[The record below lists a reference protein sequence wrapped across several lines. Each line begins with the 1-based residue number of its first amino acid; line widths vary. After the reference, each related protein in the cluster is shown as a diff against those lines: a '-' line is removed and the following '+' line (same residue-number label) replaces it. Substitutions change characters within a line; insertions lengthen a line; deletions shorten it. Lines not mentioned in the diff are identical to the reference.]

1 MVQYLSSHHSA
12 DDPGGLIGQA
22 LEMGETFP
30 GPAEDL
36 LLSWSLR
43 LDDPATAARNLIAHH
58 ALQKP
63 IDPEQDAQQLPP
75 HQRLVALLH
84 ETARSGQTGAARR
97 RGGRRARNAAAGA

>member
-43 LDDPATAARNLIAHH
+43 LDDPATAARNLIARHG
-58 ALQKP
+58 LQEVAAAGQP
-63 IDPEQDAQQLPP
+63 AQPLPP
-75 HQRLVALLH
+75 NRRLVALLH
-84 ETARSGQTGAARR
+84 ETARAGQAKAAGR
-97 RGGRRARNAAAGA
+97 RGERRARNAAAGV

>member
-1 MVQYLSSHHSA
+1 MVHYQSAHHSE

-43 LDDPATAARNLIAHH
+43 LADPAAAARRLIARHG
-58 ALQKP
+58 L
-63 IDPEQDAQQLPP
+63 ERPP
-75 HQRLVALLH
+75 AGEGPRRRLVELLQ
-84 ETARSGQTGAARR
+84 ETARAGQALGARR
-97 RGGRRARNAAAGA
+97 RGGRTARLREG

>member
-43 LDDPATAARNLIAHH
+43 LDDPATAARNLIAQHGLREQ
-58 ALQKP
+58 AAPEDPTQKLS
-63 IDPEQDAQQLPP
+63 A

-84 ETARSGQTGAARR
+84 ETARSGQTGTARR
-97 RGGRRARNAAAGA
+97 RGGRRARKTAAGA